1 MRVLDW
7 LLPLVIPLIAAGAAR
22 PLADRLPPRTAT
34 WLLAASTVVLAGA
47 SCGVLGVLALAAA
60 VRIPFVDTLGGMS
73 LTAVNDRDPASL
85 PLGIFAGALLLAAA
99 AAAVRAAWLRTAALV
114 AAHRQTRRLPRA
126 ERTTGAG
133 EAVVIDD
140 DGVDAY
146 TVPGWPSRIVVTS
159 GMLAALSPPER
170 EILLAHE
177 RAHASACHY
186 LFTAVA
192 RLAAAAN
199 PLLGPLAAAIS
210 YSVER
215 WADEKAAA
223 SAGSRSL
230 AARTVA
236 KAALAATAAPA
247 PRAASFALLGVL
259 PQPALGR
266 RRPSPGLVPRRVA
279 ALLAPPPKR
288 GLLLVALTIGLVAI
302 AGLSALD
309 AAHDLHSMIEFA
321 QSAAG

>member
-1 MRVLDW
+1 MHVLIW
-7 LLPLVIPLIAAGAAR
+7 LPALVIPLIAAGAAR

-34 WLLAASTVVLAGA
+34 WLLAGSAVVLAGA

-73 LTAVNDRDPASL
+73 LTAVSDRDPASL
-85 PLGIFAGALLLAAA
+85 PLGILAGALLAAAA
-99 AAAVRAAWLRTAALV
+99 AAAVRAAWLRSAALI
-114 AAHRQTRRLPRA
+114 AAHRHTRRLPSA
-126 ERTTGAG
+126 GRTTGPG
-133 EAVVIDD
+133 GAVVIDD

-159 GMLAALSPPER
+159 GMLAALSPAER
-170 EILLAHE
+170 EVLLAHE

-186 LFTAVA
+186 VFTAVA

-215 WADEKAAA
+215 WADERAAA
-223 SAGSRSL
+223 AAGSRSL
-230 AARTVA
+230 AARTIA

-247 PRAASFALLGVL
+247 PRVTSFALLGVL
-259 PQPALGR
+259 PRPALSRGA
-266 RRPSPGLVPRRVA
+266 GLVPRRVA
-279 ALLAPPPKR
+279 ALLGPPPER
-288 GLLLVALTIGLVAI
+288 RLLLVVVAIALVAI
-302 AGLSALD
+302 AGLSALN
-309 AAHDLHSMIEFA
+309 AAREVHGLIEFA
-321 QSAAG
+321 QAATG